1 MTEVVTKCSLL
12 SQMLLG
18 SLTFCNEN
26 LKELMVNSSVASD
39 FPGNSCSPLCCC
51 RNNTHTKKLYFC
63 NTCKEKF
70 ANITQRKQI
79 HFSLQNKYFV
89 ALLFSSIVLL
99 FLLGSTIPDK
109 YLFGWQ
115 GTEVLVLTEKHQEN
129 QKCSSHWS
137 VSSMELIKSNTCI

>member
-51 RNNTHTKKLYFC
+51 RNNTHKKKHSTFVTLVKKSLLISHRESKYIFPS
-63 NTCKEKF
+63 KI
-70 ANITQRKQI
+70 NILLLCCFLPSSFS
-79 HFSLQNKYFV
+79 FSL
-89 ALLFSSIVLL
+89 APPSPTSIY
-99 FLLGSTIPDK
+99 LGGRAQKSL
-109 YLFGWQ
+109 YLQRSIRKTRNVHHTG
-115 GTEVLVLTEKHQEN
+115 V
-129 QKCSSHWS
+129 SPRWS
-137 VSSMELIKSNTCI
+137 W